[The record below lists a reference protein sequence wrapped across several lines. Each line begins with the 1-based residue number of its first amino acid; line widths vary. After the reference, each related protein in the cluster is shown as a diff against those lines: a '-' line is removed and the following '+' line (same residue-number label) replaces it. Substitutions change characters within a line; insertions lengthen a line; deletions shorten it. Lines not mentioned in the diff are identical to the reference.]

1 MERADLDSVLSW
13 FQDVEDLARFDRTT
27 RVPLNTS
34 HAEEFWRDSF
44 TSSDASRKCWFIVE
58 SSAGEAVGLAGLESI
73 SNINRDAVVAVFVN
87 KAMRR
92 SGVGLRASAL
102 VLDLAFRQLGLN
114 RITSYYR
121 EDNHHSRDLVAK
133 IGFQI
138 EGTMRQA
145 WFAEGEFQDMVVVGI
160 LKSEWMVRRNVLAQ
174 ELDAN
179 TIVTLG
185 PNDCAAWSWPP
196 QIAEV

>member
-1 MERADLDSVLSW
+1 
-13 FQDVEDLARFDRTT
+13 
-27 RVPLNTS
+27 VPLNTS

-44 TSSDASRKCWFIVE
+44 ASPDASHKCWFIVE

-174 ELDAN
+174 ELDAS

-185 PNDCAAWSWPP
+185 PNDCADWSWPP